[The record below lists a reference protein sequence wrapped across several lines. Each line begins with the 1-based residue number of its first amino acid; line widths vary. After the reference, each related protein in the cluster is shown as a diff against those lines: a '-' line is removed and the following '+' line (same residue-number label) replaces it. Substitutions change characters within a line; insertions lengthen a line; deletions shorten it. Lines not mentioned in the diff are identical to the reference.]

1 MRKKYFYIIVS
12 LLLVFSI
19 FAGCSPSDPATSDPT
34 EKTTEPAGSDQ
45 VAAGDNDTFKIGAI
59 LPLSGAN
66 AHEGEVCQNAME
78 FAVNKINEAGGIKS
92 LNGMKLQIVYG
103 DHTANAQ
110 TAITET
116 ERLIVNEKVQ
126 SLLGPYNS
134 AVGYTTAPVAERYKT
149 PYLLNNSVADDI
161 LKQGYEWVFRANQT
175 SSSNA
180 VDQLS
185 FLKELSDFGHD
196 INKIAL
202 VYENTEWGASAAEAI
217 RDYATQD
224 EYGFEIVLFESYP
237 ANTPDMTSLI
247 IKLRN
252 SGADVVIP
260 ESYLNDALL
269 FMKTMEEMQV
279 DIPVF
284 AGGGGFTD
292 PGFVSQAGSTA
303 ENMFILMAWS
313 TDILEKKPEWAN
325 QFNEE
330 FKEKYG
336 YDFAELSSNSYQNV
350 WILADALERAG
361 STEPDK
367 IRQALLETDI
377 TEGYSLINP
386 YEGIKFGEV
395 RGMTNQNIYA
405 QMLVSQVQD
414 GELRVVWPADL
425 SPEAVDLR
433 WND

>member
-1 MRKKYFYIIVS
+1 MKRKYLYIFVS
-12 LLLVFSI
+12 LILVFSM
-19 FAGCSPSDPATSDPT
+19 FVGCSPADPDTSEPSNQT
-34 EKTTEPAGSDQ
+34 NPVSEPAENG
-45 VAAGDNDTFKIGAI
+45 DTFKVGAI

-78 FAVNKINEAGGIKS
+78 FAKDKINEAGGIAA
-92 LNGMKLQIVYG
+92 LGGMKLEIVYG
-103 DHTANAQ
+103 DHQANAQ

-116 ERLIVNEKVQ
+116 ERLIVNENVQ
-126 SLLGPYNS
+126 ALLGPYNS
-134 AVGYTTAPVAERYKT
+134 AVGYTTAPVAEKYKT

-161 LKQGYEWVFRANQT
+161 LKQGYKWVFRANQT

-185 FLKELSDFGHD
+185 FLTELSDYGHE
-196 INKIAL
+196 IKNIAL

-217 RDYATQD
+217 KDFAATD
-224 EYGFEIVLFESYP
+224 EYDFEVVLFESYP

-247 IKLRN
+247 IKLKN

-269 FMKTMEEMQV
+269 FMKTMEEMEV
-279 DIPVF
+279 NIPVF

-292 PGFVSQAGSTA
+292 PGFVSQAGDTA

-313 TDILEKKPEWAN
+313 TDILEKKPEWATE
-325 QFNEE
+325 FNDE

-350 WILADALERAG
+350 WVLADALERAG
-361 STEPDK
+361 STEPEEV
-367 IRQALLETDI
+367 RQAIEETDI
-377 TEGYSLINP
+377 TDGYALINP
-386 YEGIKFGEV
+386 YQGIKFGEV

-414 GELRVVWPADL
+414 GELRVVWPAEL
-425 SPEAVDLR
+425 SPDDVDLR